1 MDKKKILIIEDDR
14 DFFRLLA
21 MSLRANDY
29 EVSIASD
36 AIAAISE
43 TRKLS
48 PDLILLDLG
57 LPAGDGFLVME
68 RLKAIPSVAD
78 IPVIVV
84 SARDPAINKDRA
96 LKAGAAA
103 YFLKPA
109 DDNEL
114 MAAIKQALGEVKL
127 RIAD

>member
-68 RLKAIPSVAD
+68 RLKSLPSPTG

-109 DDNEL
+109 DNDEL
-114 MAAIKQALGEVKL
+114 LTAIKQALGEKL
-127 RIAD
+127 MIAG

>member
-1 MDKKKILIIEDDR
+1 MNKKQILIIEDDR
-14 DFFRLLA
+14 DFVRLLA

-43 TRKLS
+43 ALKQL
-48 PDLILLDLG
+48 PDLILLDIG

-68 RLKAIPSVAD
+68 RLKAQSLLAS

-84 SARDPAINKDRA
+84 SARDPAANRERA
-96 LKAGAAA
+96 LKGGASA
-103 YFLKPA
+103 FFQKPA
-109 DDNEL
+109 DNDEL
-114 MAAIKQALGEVKL
+114 MAAIKHALGE
-127 RIAD
+127 A

>member
-1 MDKKKILIIEDDR
+1 MDKKKLLIIEDDR
-14 DFFRLLA
+14 DFVRLLA

-43 TRKLS
+43 ALKQL
-48 PDLILLDLG
+48 PDLILLDIG

-68 RLKAIPSVAD
+68 RLKAQSLLAS

-84 SARDPAINKDRA
+84 SARDPAANRERA
-96 LKAGAAA
+96 LKGGASA
-103 YFLKPA
+103 FFQKPA
-109 DDNEL
+109 NNAEL
-114 MAAIKQALGEVKL
+114 MAAIKHALGE
-127 RIAD
+127 A

>member
-1 MDKKKILIIEDDR
+1 MNKKQILIIEDDR
-14 DFFRLLA
+14 DFVRLLA

-43 TRKLS
+43 ALKQL
-48 PDLILLDLG
+48 PDLILLDIG

-68 RLKAIPSVAD
+68 RLKAQSLLAS

-84 SARDPAINKDRA
+84 SARDPAANRERA
-96 LKAGAAA
+96 LKGGASA
-103 YFLKPA
+103 FFQKPA
-109 DDNEL
+109 NNDEL
-114 MAAIKQALGEVKL
+114 MAAIKHALGE
-127 RIAD
+127 A

>member
-1 MDKKKILIIEDDR
+1 MEKKKLLIIEDDR
-14 DFFRLLA
+14 DFVRLLA

-43 TRKLS
+43 ALKQL
-48 PDLILLDLG
+48 PDLILLDIG

-68 RLKAIPSVAD
+68 RLKAQSLLAS

-84 SARDPAINKDRA
+84 SARDPAANRERA
-96 LKAGAAA
+96 LKGGASA
-103 YFLKPA
+103 FFQKPA
-109 DDNEL
+109 NNDEL
-114 MAAIKQALGEVKL
+114 MAAIKHALGE
-127 RIAD
+127 A

>member
-1 MDKKKILIIEDDR
+1 MDKKKLLIIEDDR
-14 DFFRLLA
+14 DFVRLLA

-43 TRKLS
+43 ALKQL
-48 PDLILLDLG
+48 PDLILLDIG

-68 RLKAIPSVAD
+68 RLKAQSLLAS

-84 SARDPAINKDRA
+84 SARDPAANRERA
-96 LKAGAAA
+96 LKGGASA
-103 YFLKPA
+103 FFQKPA
-109 DDNEL
+109 NNAEL
-114 MAAIKQALGEVKL
+114 MAATKHALGE
-127 RIAD
+127 A

>member
-1 MDKKKILIIEDDR
+1 MDKKKLLIIEDDR
-14 DFFRLLA
+14 DFVRLLA

-43 TRKLS
+43 ALKQL
-48 PDLILLDLG
+48 PDLILLDIG

-68 RLKAIPSVAD
+68 RLKAQSLLAS

-84 SARDPAINKDRA
+84 SARDPAANRERA
-96 LKAGAAA
+96 LKGGASA
-103 YFLKPA
+103 FFQKPA
-109 DDNEL
+109 DNDEL
-114 MAAIKQALGEVKL
+114 MAAIKHALGE
-127 RIAD
+127 A